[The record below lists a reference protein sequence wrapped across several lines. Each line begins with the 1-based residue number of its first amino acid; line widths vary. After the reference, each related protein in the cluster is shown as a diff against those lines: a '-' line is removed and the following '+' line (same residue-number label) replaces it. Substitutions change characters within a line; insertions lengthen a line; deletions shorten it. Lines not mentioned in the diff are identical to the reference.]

1 MALVIAYLSLASI
14 HECTN
19 FSSNS
24 STRRSR
30 FPVPLPQLLDVLP
43 LFLFQGAWMQVCSTV
58 GERCARCVNVCPLD
72 KAGRESTHLPLTSR
86 CVIEHSC
93 FETFVSL

>member
-24 STRRSR
+24 STSTLTISCPSQSCLV
-30 FPVPLPQLLDVLP
+30 FLP
-43 LFLFQGAWMQVCSTV
+43 LFLFRSVKCRFVATV

-72 KAGRESTHLPLTSR
+72 KVGRESTHLPLTSR

>member
-24 STRRSR
+24 STSTLTISCPSQSCLV
-30 FPVPLPQLLDVLP
+30 FLP
-43 LFLFQGAWMQVCSTV
+43 LFLFRVREMQVCSYSRRKV
-58 GERCARCVNVCPLD
+58 RKMRECVPAR
-72 KAGRESTHLPLTSR
+72 
-86 CVIEHSC
+86 
-93 FETFVSL
+93 